1 MSNRYALPDVIVEP
15 DGLIRLVSVDA
26 QSWTRQNTNIRDT
39 GGIQDRNLID
49 HSALEVMASDGLVV
63 MWRKHDAPVRQER
76 IKIRGDRSSHPDE
89 FDRHRAKFEGL
100 TLEKYRRQ
108 IRAQR
113 ALAKFRADHHRRMQ
127 ERDEKH
133 LETLQDEGTDQ

>member
-1 MSNRYALPDVIVEP
+1 MSNRYTLPDVIVER
-15 DGLIRLVSVDA
+15 DGLVRLVSQDA
-26 QSWTRQNTNIRDT
+26 KSWTLQNTNIRDT

-63 MWRKHDAPVRQER
+63 MRRKYDAPVRQEG
-76 IKIRGDRSSHPDE
+76 IKNRGDTSTDPDE

-108 IRAQR
+108 VRSQR

-127 ERDEKH
+127 ERDEKRQ
-133 LETLQDEGTDQ
+133 EALQDEGTD